1 MVCVRCA
8 IVGMPV
14 AERLGALRERDFRLL
29 FAGTTITTLGDRL
42 AGIALAFAVLDIAGA
57 TALGVVFAFRQ
68 GIQALVVVAGGVI
81 SDRLPRNL
89 VLVGAS
95 LVQGVAQ
102 AATAVCVL
110 GGYGGV
116 EAIVVLQAVYG
127 LGLGLVIPAEVGLVP
142 QTVSATR
149 LQQANALQVLTRNVV
164 GVLGPAVGGAIVV
177 AGSPGVALAIDAVS
191 FFACAELLRRIRVAP
206 RADAEAPPGFLTEL
220 REGWREFTSR
230 TWLWASVVLFGIGN
244 LVSTGWMVLGPVVA
258 DERLGGAGPWAVVL
272 TLGGIGAILG
282 SAVAI
287 RIRPRRPLAACV
299 IAAVPLSF
307 QTLALALQA
316 PTWVIAAAA
325 FAAGV
330 GISIHLTLWF
340 TVFQQQIPERAQS
353 RVASYDTLGSF
364 VLMPL
369 GMALAGPLADA
380 IGLTTTLWIAVA
392 VMWASWAAI
401 LALPSVWAIRA
412 RAPAPTPSPAS
423 A

>member
-142 QTVSATR
+142 QTVPPDR
-149 LQQANALQVLTRNVV
+149 LQQANALQGMSRN
-164 GVLGPAVGGAIVV
+164 
-177 AGSPGVALAIDAVS
+177 
-191 FFACAELLRRIRVAP
+191 
-206 RADAEAPPGFLTEL
+206 
-220 REGWREFTSR
+220 
-230 TWLWASVVLFGIGN
+230 
-244 LVSTGWMVLGPVVA
+244 
-258 DERLGGAGPWAVVL
+258 
-272 TLGGIGAILG
+272 
-282 SAVAI
+282 AVA
-287 RIRPRRPLAACV
+287 RRS
-299 IAAVPLSF
+299 I
-307 QTLALALQA
+307 
-316 PTWVIAAAA
+316 
-325 FAAGV
+325 
-330 GISIHLTLWF
+330 GIDL
-340 TVFQQQIPERAQS
+340 
-353 RVASYDTLGSF
+353 
-364 VLMPL
+364 
-369 GMALAGPLADA
+369 
-380 IGLTTTLWIAVA
+380 
-392 VMWASWAAI
+392 
-401 LALPSVWAIRA
+401 
-412 RAPAPTPSPAS
+412 
-423 A
+423 

>member
-1 MVCVRCA
+1 
-8 IVGMPV
+8 MPL

-29 FAGTTITTLGDRL
+29 FAGTMITTVGDRL
-42 AGIALAFAVLDIAGA
+42 AGIALAFAVLDVASA
-57 TALGVVFAFRQ
+57 TALGIVFAFRQ
-68 GIQALVVVAGGVI
+68 GVQALVVVAGGVV

-95 LVQGVAQ
+95 LVQGAAQ
-102 AATAVCVL
+102 AATAFCVL
-110 GGYGGV
+110 AGVGGV

-142 QTVSATR
+142 QTVSPDK
-149 LQQANALQVLTRNVV
+149 LQQANALQGLTRNVV
-164 GVLGPAVGGAIVV
+164 AVLGPAIGGAIVV
-177 AGSPGVALAIDAVS
+177 AGSPGVALALDAVS
-191 FFACAELLRRIRVAP
+191 FLVCAELLRRIRVRP
-206 RADAEAPPGFLTEL
+206 RADASAPPGFLTEL

-244 LVSTGWMVLGPVVA
+244 LMAAGWIVLGPLVA
-258 DERLGGAGPWAVVL
+258 DERLGGAGPWAVIL
-272 TLGGIGAILG
+272 TVGGIGAVVG
-282 SAVAI
+282 SAVAM
-287 RIRPRRPLAACV
+287 RVRPRRPLAACV

-307 QTLALALQA
+307 QTLALALEA

-325 FAAGV
+325 FLAGV
-330 GISIHLTLWF
+330 GLSIHLTLWF
-340 TVFQQQIPERAQS
+340 TVFQQQVPERAQS

-369 GMALAGPLADA
+369 GFALAGPLADA
-380 IGLTTTLWIAVA
+380 IGITETLWIAVA

-412 RAPAPTPSPAS
+412 RPPVSSPSPA
-423 A
+423 

>member
-1 MVCVRCA
+1 
-8 IVGMPV
+8 MPL

-29 FAGTTITTLGDRL
+29 FAGTMITTVGDRL
-42 AGIALAFAVLDIAGA
+42 AGIALAFAVLDIASA

-68 GIQALVVVAGGVI
+68 GVQALVVVAGGVV

-95 LVQGVAQ
+95 LVQGAAQ
-102 AATAVCVL
+102 AGTAFCVL
-110 GGYGGV
+110 AGVGGV

-127 LGLGLVIPAEVGLVP
+127 LGLGLVLPAEVGLVP
-142 QTVSATR
+142 QTVSPDR
-149 LQQANALQVLTRNVV
+149 LQQANALQGLTRNVV
-164 GVLGPAVGGAIVV
+164 AVLGPAIGGAIVV
-177 AGSPGVALAIDAVS
+177 AGSPGVALALDAVS
-191 FFACAELLRRIRVAP
+191 FLACAELLRRIRVTP
-206 RADAEAPPGFLTEL
+206 RADASTPPVFLTEL

-244 LVSTGWMVLGPVVA
+244 LMAAGWIVLGPLVA
-258 DERLGGAGPWAVVL
+258 DERLGGAGPWAVIL
-272 TLGGIGAILG
+272 TVGGIGAVAG
-282 SAVAI
+282 SAVAM

-307 QTLALALQA
+307 QTLALALEA
-316 PTWVIAAAA
+316 PTGVIAAAA
-325 FAAGV
+325 FLAGV
-330 GISIHLTLWF
+330 GLSIHLTLWF
-340 TVFQQQIPERAQS
+340 TVFQQQVPERAQS

-369 GMALAGPLADA
+369 GFALAGPLADA
-380 IGLTTTLWIAVA
+380 IGITETLWIAVA

-412 RAPAPTPSPAS
+412 GPPVSSPRPA
-423 A
+423 